1 VLVEGDSFAS
11 YEVHRRLAV
20 GGMGEV
26 FLCRHRMLDRFD
38 AVKVLRPH
46 LAAQDDF
53 RRRFLREALS
63 AARLRHPNVVTV
75 YTADEADG
83 LLYLAMEYV
92 PGEDLAAVLNRQGR
106 LDPTRT
112 VRLLAVVADA
122 LDAAH
127 RLNLVHRDIK
137 PSNLLVTQAGTAR
150 ESVVLVD
157 FGISRRIDADGEITR
172 TGEIVG
178 TLAYCAPEQ
187 LSAGG
192 VDGACDQYALA
203 CVAYECLTGQVPY
216 PREGQLAVMAAHL
229 TAAPPRLGVLRPD
242 LPEAAGVVIGRGMAK
257 SPAARFSSC
266 TEFVAALR
274 TALLASTPAD
284 HPEFPG
290 PDSLLRRLAR
300 APELLIRPPAQPE
313 VLALRVGWAGRAPLV
328 LPFTAGPVAL
338 RASDTATVTCLGW
351 LLAQLVARHAARDVC
366 LALAAAPGPD
376 ESWLWVNWLA
386 HARPTT
392 PPISGPHVATTAEA
406 SADLVDRLRALV
418 RTRARGADPSPR
430 VFAVLDDR
438 LGLVDGPG
446 RLDLVEAGRYGVH
459 VLALLREGQ
468 PVPTGVSTVDVSA
481 DLRGCEVSRPGY
493 PGLDGV
499 PDVVPA
505 SYGRQVADLLADD

>member
-1 VLVEGDSFAS
+1 VLVEGGTFAS

-92 PGEDLAAVLNRQGR
+92 PGEDLAAVLSRSGR
-106 LDPTRT
+106 LDPART
-112 VRLLAVVADA
+112 VRLLVVVADA

-137 PSNLLVTQAGTAR
+137 PSNLLVTQAGTAQ

-157 FGISRRIDADGEITR
+157 FGISRRMDADGEITR

-187 LSAGG
+187 LQAGG
-192 VDGACDQYALA
+192 VAGACDQYALA
-203 CVAYECLTGQVPY
+203 CVAFECLTGQVPF
-216 PREGQLAVMAAHL
+216 PRDGQLAVMAAHL
-229 TAAPPRLGVLRPD
+229 TADPPRLGAFRPD
-242 LPEAAGVVIGRGMAK
+242 LPEAAGAVIARGLAK
-257 SPAARFSSC
+257 SPAARFGSC

-274 TALLASTPAD
+274 TALLTSTPAD

-290 PDSLLRRLAR
+290 PDSLLRRAAR
-300 APELLIRPPAQPE
+300 VPGLLIRPPEHPE
-313 VLALRVGWAGRAPLV
+313 ALALRVGWAGRAPLV
-328 LPFTAGPVAL
+328 VALRAGPVAL
-338 RASDTATVTCLGW
+338 RADDAATVMVLRW
-351 LLAQLVARHAARDVC
+351 LLAQVVARHAARDVC
-366 LALAAAPGPD
+366 LAVAAAPAPD

-386 HARPTT
+386 HARPGT

-406 SADLVDRLRALV
+406 GADLVDRLRALV
-418 RTRARGADPSPR
+418 RTRTTGAGSVPR

-438 LGLVDGPG
+438 LGLVDGFG
-446 RLDLVEAGRYGVH
+446 LVEAGRYGVH
-459 VLALLREGQ
+459 ILALLRPGA
-468 PVPTGVSTVDVSA
+468 PVPPGTSTVDISA
-481 DLRGCEVSRPGY
+481 DGRACGVARPGY
-493 PGLDGV
+493 PDLDGG
-499 PDVVPA
+499 PDLVPA
-505 SYGRQVADLLADD
+505 SYPRELADLLADD